1 MARGRIKVLMENLI
15 NNDVKYVRMDFRA
28 FRALGSGKRISIL
41 RMIMDGAS
49 TFKQLRERLNMRDG
63 TLGYHVKML
72 LDAGL
77 IEHDGRGYR
86 ATRLARAL
94 LDTVILIDAAELDE
108 MIARAED
115 MYRSTGDHVYNAV
128 AEALKWVKSRRVA

>member
-1 MARGRIKVLMENLI
+1 MMESLI
-15 NNDVKYVRMDFRA
+15 NNYVEYGWMDPRV

-77 IEHDGRGYR
+77 IEHNGRGYK
-86 ATRLARAL
+86 ATRLAKAL
-94 LDTVILIDAAELDE
+94 LDTGILVDGGELDA
-108 MIARAED
+108 MIKNAED
-115 MYRSTGDHVYNAV
+115 MYKATGNHVYNAI
-128 AEALKWVKSRRVA
+128 AEALKWVKSRRVS

>member
-1 MARGRIKVLMENLI
+1 MENLI
-15 NNDVKYVRMDFRA
+15 NNGVEHGWMDHRA
-28 FRALGSGKRISIL
+28 LRALGSGKRISIL

-63 TLGYHVKML
+63 TLGYHVRML

-77 IEHDGRGYR
+77 IERDGRGYK

-94 LDTVILIDAAELDE
+94 LDTGILIDAAELDE
-108 MIARAED
+108 MIAKAED
-115 MYRSTGDHVYNAV
+115 MYRSTGDHVYSAV

>member
-1 MARGRIKVLMENLI
+1 MAWARIKVLMESLI
-15 NNDVKYVRMDFRA
+15 NNYVEYGWMDPRV

-77 IEHDGRGYR
+77 IEHNGRGYK
-86 ATRLARAL
+86 ATRLAKAL
-94 LDTVILIDAAELDE
+94 LDTGILVDGGELDA
-108 MIARAED
+108 MIKNAED
-115 MYRSTGDHVYNAV
+115 MYKATGNHVYNAI
-128 AEALKWVKSRRVA
+128 AEALKWVKSRRVS